1 MALRVGHHRL
11 TLKEQWFYY
20 GKYANRIAL
29 LQRKVKLISF
39 WDWQLEIE
47 EQEGDM
53 QWWRVGE
60 ET

>member
-1 MALRVGHHRL
+1 MALRIGGHGL
-11 TLKEQWFYY
+11 TIKEQWFYY

-29 LQRKVKLISF
+29 LQRKIKLISF
-39 WDWQLEIE
+39 WDWQLEVE

-60 ET
+60 EA